1 MNFDFAFF
9 KYESASSAA
18 TFWTLENL
26 VDSCNVMKKE
36 TATDWS
42 KESFSLIWGLKDQGI
57 LKKNLNQFQKYKRE
71 GNKKENDF
79 KSILGAM
86 CL

>member
-1 MNFDFAFF
+1 MNFDSAFF

-36 TATDWS
+36 TATD
-42 KESFSLIWGLKDQGI
+42 
-57 LKKNLNQFQKYKRE
+57 
-71 GNKKENDF
+71 
-79 KSILGAM
+79 
-86 CL
+86 